1 LKSRADDVYAK
12 PSQRE
17 RFATPFVAMGIFFF
31 FIILLYL
38 LFPEHRLLE
47 IVSGSHETDA
57 ATIRYL
63 ETIVRVRSSDT
74 ALRLRLAGN
83 LEKTGD
89 PQRALD
95 ALTGFRKPPS
105 PAEQHA
111 ILEIR
116 YKAMK
121 QILSSPKA
129 GNDAR
134 QHYLKEFSATA
145 KQLAGPGTK
154 EWQLRQFAD
163 DAGKAGDSELS
174 LSFSQ
179 RADQVASAAGGFGSA
194 TAGDPFSAALAA
206 RDYRKAAII
215 CFREMKASKTIGKR
229 RELFIRGVR
238 ALQSGNLPVEAFE
251 TGERNIDG
259 LADDRDTLVFMTKAG
274 LAAGKPERA
283 QRMIKRA
290 LKMGE
295 AHQQG
300 DFS

>member
-1 LKSRADDVYAK
+1 MKSRADDVYAK

-17 RFATPFVAMGIFFF
+17 RFATPFVAMGIFFS

-57 ATIRYL
+57 ATLRYL
-63 ETIVRVRSSDT
+63 ETIVRVRSSDN

-83 LEKTGD
+83 LEKTGN
-89 PQRALD
+89 PHRALD
-95 ALTGFRKPPS
+95 ALTGFRKTS
-105 PAEQHA
+105 PVERHA
-111 ILEIR
+111 ILDIR
-116 YKAMK
+116 YKALK
-121 QILSSPKA
+121 QILASSKA
-129 GNDAR
+129 GNDER

-163 DAGKAGDSELS
+163 DAGKAGDVELS
-174 LSFSQ
+174 LSFSR
-179 RADQVASAAGGFGSA
+179 RADQVASATGDFGTA

-215 CFREMKASKTIGKR
+215 CFEEMKAARTIGRR
-229 RELFIRGVR
+229 RELFVKGVR
-238 ALQSGNLPVEAFE
+238 ALQSGNMSVEAFE

-259 LADDRDTLVFMTKAG
+259 LAEDRDTLVFMTKAG
-274 LAAGKPERA
+274 LAAGKPEGA

-290 LKMGE
+290 LKMKE
-295 AHQQG
+295 THQQG
-300 DFS
+300 DLS